1 MANNQN
7 IEAVANAEYA
17 VIGGLMLDDKAIH
30 RISDLR
36 EEDFLLEDARLLFQS
51 IKRLAKA
58 GMAYD
63 AVTMEEHL
71 SRAKLLTRVG
81 GFGKLIEIVN
91 ATPGAANIQA
101 YARVVKDHAVGRQIR
116 AECMHVAQSGAVGD
130 EAVAMAHRIAESAR
144 GSAQA
149 HSRGVSSV
157 LKDVMAGIEQRL
169 TGQSDETVPTGIA
182 DLDAMLGGGLARAEL
197 IIIAGRPSMGKTVLA
212 AQIARHIARSQPSLF
227 ISIEQ
232 KDKAL
237 GQRLLAAEARVHMG
251 KLKDPIKL
259 ESDEWSKLTTATA
272 SLADSKLHFVDT
284 GAVGVPLAHAESEKL
299 KGKHGKIGA
308 CTIDYLQLMEM
319 PEKERKDLTV
329 SETTR
334 ALKLMAKQTD
344 APVIAVSQL
353 NRSVEQRSN
362 KRPLMSDL
370 RESGGIEQDA
380 DVIIFCYRDEY
391 YDKSKN
397 PGVIELIVAKNRE
410 GETGTCFLR
419 WHGGQ
424 FRVSSLSDDDK
435 AALLRNAALPA
446 DTSDGLL

>member
-1 MANNQN
+1 
-7 IEAVANAEYA
+7 
-17 VIGGLMLDDKAIH
+17 
-30 RISDLR
+30 
-36 EEDFLLEDARLLFQS
+36 
-51 IKRLAKA
+51 
-58 GMAYD
+58 
-63 AVTMEEHL
+63 
-71 SRAKLLTRVG
+71 
-81 GFGKLIEIVN
+81 
-91 ATPGAANIQA
+91 
-101 YARVVKDHAVGRQIR
+101 
-116 AECMHVAQSGAVGD
+116 
-130 EAVAMAHRIAESAR
+130 
-144 GSAQA
+144 
-149 HSRGVSSV
+149 
-157 LKDVMAGIEQRL
+157 
-169 TGQSDETVPTGIA
+169 
-182 DLDAMLGGGLARAEL
+182 
-197 IIIAGRPSMGKTVLA
+197 
-212 AQIARHIARSQPSLF
+212 
-227 ISIEQ
+227 
-232 KDKAL
+232 
-237 GQRLLAAEARVHMG
+237 
-251 KLKDPIKL
+251 
-259 ESDEWSKLTTATA
+259 
-272 SLADSKLHFVDT
+272 
-284 GAVGVPLAHAESEKL
+284 
-299 KGKHGKIGA
+299 
-308 CTIDYLQLMEM
+308 MEM